1 MTEPRLILS
10 PTFSL
15 PLDAVTDTF
24 GLLAKRRAGKT
35 NAAVAMAEE
44 MFANGLPWV
53 AIDPVGSW
61 WGIRAAGEGGPG
73 LPVLV
78 FGGEHGDLPLE
89 PTSGRMV
96 ADLVVD
102 QNLTCVLDIS
112 LMDEE
117 DELPRFVADFLGQ
130 LYRRNRDPRHLFIEE
145 AEVIL
150 PQTVTKSL
158 TSMFKAGNKIIKL
171 GGGRGLGVTLITQR
185 SASLNK
191 NALTQVEILIALR
204 TTAPTDQAAI
214 LAWVKHHEM
223 GAEAVSAL
231 AGLVDGEA
239 FVINAQAADSVQRV
253 QFRRRHTYDSGAT
266 PKVGQEVRPPAD
278 LASID
283 LGALRDAMAATIER
297 AEADDPELL
306 RGRIAELEDQLFAVA
321 HAGMKGGDTERTR
334 IAELEQ
340 QLIVAQEVLQ
350 LQAREHAEALLKY
363 VTEHLD
369 RASELAESVG
379 LLQDSL
385 RMSLQSVQQQQG
397 DQEFKDQ
404 MVSELGTRIRTIAS
418 NLVIPRSA
426 VGLDPEPG
434 SERPGKPVGPS
445 VAALPPASADSSLSK
460 PQRAILTVLAQ
471 HGDRTKKQIAVLSGY
486 SVTSGAF
493 ASALAALRAQELIGT
508 NDTRQLEITP
518 EGRRRI
524 GTVEPLPTGKD
535 LLRYWQT
542 KLNKPEGAVLELLTQ
557 VYPRP
562 MSKAEIAS
570 HTGYSYTSG
579 AFASALAK
587 LRGLELI
594 DGTGQSMRATQ
605 ELQ

>member
-117 DELPRFVADFLGQ
+117 DELPKFVGAFLGQ

-150 PQTVTKSL
+150 PQTVTKKL
-158 TSMFKAGNKIIKL
+158 AWMFKAGNRIIKL

-283 LGALRDAMAATIER
+283 LSALREAMAATIER
-297 AEADDPELL
+297 AEADDPAALHA
-306 RGRIAELEDQLFAVA
+306 RIAELEQTI
-321 HAGMKGGDTERTR
+321 HAMASQQQNGDAGSTLDRLR

-340 QLIVAQEVLQ
+340 QLDVSEQA
-350 LQAREHAEALLKY
+350 LQALRAQAEEHAQILVKFVAAY
-363 VTEHLD
+363 TYQTTELTD
-369 RASELAESVG
+369 LVG
-379 LLQDSL
+379 TL
-385 RMSLQSVQQQQG
+385 
-397 DQEFKDQ
+397 
-404 MVSELGTRIRTIAS
+404 
-418 NLVIPRSA
+418 
-426 VGLDPEPG
+426 
-434 SERPGKPVGPS
+434 PVGPLITREMTGPGRGPVPFEDLDQLPAPLRLDS
-445 VAALPPASADSSLSK
+445 FVRLTPRPEPERPERLIEQPPVSPPAASANSSLSK

-493 ASALAALRAQELIGT
+493 AGALAALRAQELIGT
-508 NDTRQLEITP
+508 NDARQLEITP

-524 GTVEPLPTGKD
+524 GPVEPLPTGKD

-542 KLNKPEGAVLELLTQ
+542 KLNKPEGTVLELLTQ

-562 MSKAEIAS
+562 MSKTEIAQ

-579 AFASALAK
+579 AFAGALAK

-594 DGTGQSMRATQ
+594 DGTGQSMRAAQ
-605 ELQ
+605 ELR